1 MEIKTMKKIH
11 IVLILFFTLFANC
24 EKKEQQP
31 VQTPMPSGIIQ
42 MNQEMHLLLDAVKQD
57 PKNVVVW
64 IKLGN
69 LFMDRARYSEAI
81 NAYEKA
87 LELDPKNV
95 DVRVDMGT
103 CYRRVRRADRAAE
116 EFRKAIT
123 INPLHPY
130 AHRNLGVVLAFDL
143 NDRKQAIK
151 EFEEYLKLS
160 PDTPDSQQIR
170 NLVSELK
177 SEPVQ

>member
-1 MEIKTMKKIH
+1 MKKIH
-11 IVLILFFTLFANC
+11 IVLILCFTLFANC
-24 EKKEQQP
+24 EKKEEQP

-42 MNQEMHLLLDAVKQD
+42 TNQEMQLLQDAVKQD
-57 PKNVVVW
+57 PKNVAVW

-69 LFMDRARYSEAI
+69 LFMDSARYPEAI
-81 NAYEKA
+81 DAYEKA

-103 CYRRVRRADRAAE
+103 CYRRVGRADRAAE
-116 EFRKAIT
+116 EFRESIS

-143 NDRKQAIK
+143 NDKKQAIK
-151 EFEEYLKLS
+151 EFEEFIKLS

-170 NLVSELK
+170 NLMNELK

>member
-1 MEIKTMKKIH
+1 MKKIY
-11 IVLILFFTLFANC
+11 IILVLCFTLSANC
-24 EKKEQQP
+24 EKKEEQP
-31 VQTPMPSGIIQ
+31 FQTPMPSGIIQ
-42 MNQEMHLLLDAVKQD
+42 TNQEMQLLQDAVKQD

-69 LFMDRARYSEAI
+69 LFMDSARYHEAI
-81 NAYEKA
+81 DAYEKA
-87 LELDPKNV
+87 LDLDPNNL

-103 CYRRVRRADRAAE
+103 CYRRVGRADRAAE
-116 EFRKAIT
+116 EFREAIS

-143 NDRKQAIK
+143 NDKKQAIK
-151 EFEEYLKLS
+151 EFEEFLKLS

-170 NLVSELK
+170 NLVNELK
-177 SEPVQ
+177 SESVQ

>member
-1 MEIKTMKKIH
+1 MKKIH
-11 IVLILFFTLFANC
+11 IVLILCFALLANC
-24 EKKEQQP
+24 QKKEEQP

-42 MNQEMHLLLDAVKQD
+42 TNQEMQLLQDAVKQD
-57 PKNVVVW
+57 PKNVAVW
-64 IKLGN
+64 INLGN
-69 LFMDRARYSEAI
+69 LSMDSARFPEAI
-81 NAYEKA
+81 DAYEKA

-103 CYRRVRRADRAAE
+103 CYRRVGRADRAAE
-116 EFRKAIT
+116 EFREAIS

-143 NDRKQAIK
+143 NDKKQAIK
-151 EFEEYLKLS
+151 EFEEYIKLS

-170 NLVSELK
+170 NLINELK
-177 SEPVQ
+177 AEPVQ